1 MARNLNKIWHSGS
14 LQQKLILQKLIF
26 PNGLHYDRRNDIY
39 RTEKINRVFH
49 EKISFPTTYKKKKS
63 GKSEKNTDD
72 SALVAPPGIEPG
84 SKVPETFILSI
95 ELGSRIQSE

>member
-1 MARNLNKIWHSGS
+1 MDYTMIEETTFIEPK
-14 LQQKLILQKLIF
+14 
-26 PNGLHYDRRNDIY
+26 
-39 RTEKINRVFH
+39 KINRVFH

-63 GKSEKNTDD
+63 GKSEKNADD

-95 ELGSRIQSE
+95 ELGSQLQSESGVW